1 MSTAPFGPQHRL
13 LSAHGPLALHGANAR
28 DVETVT
34 RLSTSPA
41 YNVNSLQ
48 FSRSV
53 SVSRGLFP
61 VPVTVVASSTL
72 VSPASSRPQGLPAHT
87 ALPRTRLVDNTFQG
101 LVPPSRVTPIDAH
114 KLWRELCLHP
124 DQVKVDYVISGLAN
138 GFRLGFDP
146 SAVSLQSAAH
156 NIPSASLQPSVISH
170 QYLLTE
176 REKGVAGPFLISP
189 IPNLHVSRFGVI
201 PKKHQPEKWRLILD
215 LSSPLG
221 HSVNDGILK
230 EPFSVQYLRV
240 DDVISGI
247 MSFGQGT
254 LLARFDVESAY
265 RNIPVHPEDRYLLGM
280 KWQGNYFI
288 DMALPFGL
296 RSAPFTF
303 SYVADLLEWILRH
316 NYGLNFLLHYLD
328 DFYTLGP
335 PNSPVCQYNLDTCI
349 RLFKG

>member
-1 MSTAPFGPQHRL
+1 M
-13 LSAHGPLALHGANAR
+13 
-28 DVETVT
+28 T
-34 RLSTSPA
+34 RLSTSPVN
-41 YNVNSLQ
+41 NVNSVQ

-53 SVSRGLFP
+53 SVSHSLFP

-72 VSPASSRPQGLPAHT
+72 VSLASSRPQGLPAQT
-87 ALPRTRLVDNTFQG
+87 PLSSTCLVANTFQD

-114 KLWRELCLHP
+114 KLWRELCFHP
-124 DQVKVDYVISGLAN
+124 DQDKVDYVISGLTN

-156 NIPSASLQPSVISH
+156 NMPSASLQLSVID

-176 REKGVAGPFLISP
+176 REKGRVAGPFLISP

-201 PKKHQPEKWRLILD
+201 PNKHQPGKWQLILD

-230 EPFSVQYLRV
+230 EPFSVQYMTV

-247 MSFGQGT
+247 MSLGLGT
-254 LLARFDVESAY
+254 LLAKFDVESAY
-265 RNIPVHPEDRYLLGM
+265 RNIPVHPEDRYLLGR

-296 RSAPFTF
+296 RSAPFFF
-303 SYVADLLEWILRH
+303 SSVADLLGRIL
-316 NYGLNFLLHYLD
+316 
-328 DFYTLGP
+328 
-335 PNSPVCQYNLDTCI
+335 
-349 RLFKG
+349 